1 MYEAVVIEQFGAW
14 DEAFQNQYF
23 EAKWAIQNYQIVE
36 QAGLRIGAIWV
47 SKETDHLWLRE
58 IQISPSHQNR
68 GIGTKL
74 LTMMMDE
81 AARSG
86 LSLRL
91 RVLTANRAKTLY
103 ERLGFSVIGMHENAH
118 YWMEHVSSPLEL

>member
-1 MYEAVVIEQFGAW
+1 MYEGVVIEQFGAW
-14 DEAFQNQYF
+14 DEAFQDQYF

-36 QAGLRIGAIWV
+36 QDGLRIGAIWV

-58 IQISPSHQNR
+58 IQISPSYQNS

-86 LSLRL
+86 LPLRL

-103 ERLGFSVIGMHENAH
+103 ECLGFNVIGIHEDTH
-118 YWMEHVSSPLEL
+118 YWMEHVGSR